1 MWWILGLIAAAGLAL
16 NFRGPNAVWGT
27 ATLALVVG
35 VIVALVAGWPFWATL
50 GKAVVIG
57 ALVGVVFQFLQRLAG
72 NSSRK
77 PAEWDHVD

>member
-1 MWWILGLIAAAGLAL
+1 MAAAGLAL

-27 ATLALVVG
+27 ATFSIVVG
-35 VIVALVAGWPFWATL
+35 IVVALVAGWPFWATL

-57 ALVGVVFQFLQRLAG
+57 TLVGVVFQLLPRLVSNG
-72 NSSRK
+72 SKK